1 MKQLL
6 IIVGKYVI
14 LIVLASCQNVSHDNN
29 EGSQHDRK
37 KLYAM
42 EGLDH
47 GLIQSPVNILTGQTS
62 DTVKHKITVIRPDTL
77 KASDVV
83 NTGHS
88 VQLDLDPGAGV
99 QFDEI
104 EYHFL
109 QGHFHTPSEHQVD
122 GITYPME
129 MHFVSMAD
137 KDEESDDPHYLVVG
151 VFFKMGTENKFIQ
164 AFIDKI
170 PETEKDTALLTEK
183 PVYINDLLEK
193 GEAFNDYY
201 FYKGSLTTPPYTET
215 VRWVIMKKVLEA
227 SPEQIHYINQ
237 LEGNNAR
244 HVQALFSREVES
256 N

>member
-1 MKQLL
+1 MKTTIWLA
-6 IIVGKYVI
+6 IILVI
-14 LIVLASCQNVSHDNN
+14 LISCGDNKENAHGHKIIDHN
-29 EGSQHDRK
+29 ELHT
-37 KLYAM
+37 LP
-42 EGLDH
+42 GLVH
-47 GLIQSPVNILTGQTS
+47 GLIQSPVNILTAQTGGS
-62 DTVKHKITVIRPDTL
+62 AEHEITVIRPDTL

-99 QFDEI
+99 QFDGI

-137 KDEESDDPHYLVVG
+137 KDNEGDDPQYLVVG
-151 VFFKMGTENKFIQ
+151 VFFKMGAENKFIQ

-170 PETEKDTALLTEK
+170 PETEKDTALLNEK

-201 FYKGSLTTPPYTET
+201 YYKGSLTTPPYTET
-215 VRWVIMKKVLEA
+215 VSWVIMKKVLEA
-227 SPEQIHYINQ
+227 SPSQIQRINEI
-237 LEGNNAR
+237 EGNNAR
-244 HVQALFSREVES
+244 HVQALFSRGIE
-256 N
+256 NN

>member
-1 MKQLL
+1 MKAKVNLW
-6 IIVGKYVI
+6 I
-14 LIVLASCQNVSHDNN
+14 LSLFTLFSCQYAQNDYQKTEHHQQ
-29 EGSQHDRK
+29 GSDHTIYTMD
-37 KLYAM
+37 
-42 EGLDH
+42 GLEH

-77 KASDVV
+77 KAADVV

-88 VQLDLDPGAGV
+88 VQLDLDPGAAV
-99 QFDEI
+99 QFDGI

-129 MHFVSMAD
+129 MHFVSMAN
-137 KDEESDDPHYLVVG
+137 KNKESNDPHYLVVG

-170 PETEKDTALLTEK
+170 PETEKDTALLNEK

-201 FYKGSLTTPPYTET
+201 YYKGSLTTPPYTET

-227 SPEQIHYINQ
+227 SPAQIQRINE

-244 HVQALFSREVES
+244 HVQALFGRKIEQ
-256 N
+256 

>member
-1 MKQLL
+1 MKTSIWFALL
-6 IIVGKYVI
+6 LVI
-14 LIVLASCQNVSHDNN
+14 LIRCADNKENVHSHKTVDNS
-29 EGSQHDRK
+29 ELHT
-37 KLYAM
+37 LP
-42 EGLDH
+42 GLDH
-47 GLIQSPVNILTGQTS
+47 GLIQSPVNILTSQTS
-62 DTVKHKITVIRPDTL
+62 DTVRHKITVIRPDTL
-77 KASDVV
+77 KAADVV

-88 VQLDLDPGAGV
+88 VQLDFDPGAGV
-99 QFDEI
+99 QFDGMK
-104 EYHFL
+104 YHFL

-137 KDEESDDPHYLVVG
+137 KVEESDDPQYLVLG
-151 VFFKMGTENKFIQ
+151 VFFKMGAENKFIQ

-170 PETEKDTALLTEK
+170 PETEKDTTLLNEK

-201 FYKGSLTTPPYTET
+201 YYKGSLTTPPYTET

-227 SPEQIHYINQ
+227 SPAQIQRINE

-244 HVQALFSREVES
+244 HVQALFGRKIEQ
-256 N
+256 